1 MVELWKFGGEANTV
15 LEEDLK
21 LKQAGTSMPSNRTWR
36 SWTRMIGRLVWY
48 IIYKCD
54 LSIEGERVTR
64 KKLKKIKKNNNNWR
78 GEETEW
84 WVLSGV
90 ENYMQNDPED
100 RRYDGFKI
108 CVDNGKRLQI
118 RLLHFSRLIWTW
130 QYCVYL
136 N

>member
-1 MVELWKFGGEANTV
+1 
-15 LEEDLK
+15 
-21 LKQAGTSMPSNRTWR
+21 
-36 SWTRMIGRLVWY
+36 
-48 IIYKCD
+48 
-54 LSIEGERVTR
+54 
-64 KKLKKIKKNNNNWR
+64 
-78 GEETEW
+78 
-84 WVLSGV
+84 
-90 ENYMQNDPED
+90 MQNDPED